1 MSGVVQAA
9 GGLVRVMGADEEP
22 CIALIHRPRYDD
34 WSFPKGKLHDGESH
48 QDAAR
53 REVEEE
59 TGLRCELLSE
69 LASIEYVDRR
79 GRAKVVRYWTMQ
91 PVGGNFAPSE
101 EVDELRWLG
110 RADALSLLT
119 YGHDRQL
126 LRSWGPPL

>member
-1 MSGVVQAA
+1 MSGVVLAA
-9 GGLVRVMGADEEP
+9 GGLVRVIGAEGEP
-22 CIALIHRPRYDD
+22 RIALVHRPRYDD
-34 WSFPKGKLHDGESH
+34 WSFPKGKLVGGESH

-69 LASIEYVDRR
+69 LASVEYVDRR
-79 GRAKVVRYWTMQ
+79 GRAKAVRYWAMQ
-91 PVGGNFAPSE
+91 PVGGNFTPSE

-110 RADALSLLT
+110 RAEALALLT
-119 YGHDRQL
+119 YEHDRQL